1 MYVAV
6 IVSYGISVSGMSR
19 GFLNIF
25 HTLTEA
31 LWPVIALWP
40 VHSLTSVN
48 ARKLA
53 KRESQSGVL
62 AARALWR
69 GCHWNLSFA
78 ARPAGSRVGLEGV
91 RCTLISRSDSLRVL
105 DPRVG

>member
-1 MYVAV
+1 MSHVAVIV

-53 KRESQSGVL
+53 VVP
-62 AARALWR
+62 ANARAL
-69 GCHWNLSFA
+69 G
-78 ARPAGSRVGLEGV
+78 
-91 RCTLISRSDSLRVL
+91 DSLHASVWHETVRPGGVWRCN
-105 DPRVG
+105 DI